1 MGVVGMSAIS
11 GPDYRIEEIEL
22 AGAAL
27 VADPAGVL
35 YWPAERLLVVADLH
49 FEKASSFAR
58 YGSLLPPYDT
68 AATLARLCEAIMRYR
83 PRTVFALGDSF
94 HDGDGPQRLGPDDRA
109 AIGELQKGRDW
120 LWIAG
125 NHDPDP
131 ATGIGG
137 AFTPE
142 VAVGAL
148 TFRHE
153 PRGTLGEVAGHLHP
167 MARIS
172 ARGRSV
178 SRKCFVTDAER
189 MVLPAFGAF
198 TGGLNIRAAA
208 FMNIFGALSFR
219 AHMLGATRLYAVDAL
234 RCLPD

>member
-1 MGVVGMSAIS
+1 VVGMSAIS
-11 GPDYRIEEIEL
+11 GPDYRTEELEL

-27 VADPAGVL
+27 VADPAGIL
-35 YWPAERLLVVADLH
+35 YWPAERLLAVADLH

-58 YGSLLPPYDT
+58 YGALLPPYDT

-94 HDGDGPQRLGPDDRA
+94 HDGDGPQRLEPDDRA

-120 LWIAG
+120 IWIAG

-137 AFTPE
+137 VFTPV
-142 VAVGAL
+142 VATGPL

-153 PRGTLGEVAGHLHP
+153 PQGGKGEIAGHLHP

-178 SRKCFVTDAER
+178 SRKCFAADAER

-208 FMNIFGALSFR
+208 FMNVFGALSFR
-219 AHMLGATRLYAVDAL
+219 AHMLGATRLYAVDAV